1 MRKIL
6 VLTAVLSFALISSF
20 SVYAHCGAC
29 GGDKATTSSHQAD
42 AGKNTAKAEFADSK
56 MKSGECSY
64 SKQCDSKASK
74 ASAKAGTACCPAMKA
89 HYNKADMTSVG
100 DKASAKFA
108 GVEGKTCDA
117 SRKACSGDYNKASK
131 ASMPS
136 KFANVYATD
145 DDGNKYA
152 VCVLSGNSFKVD
164 SKSSYSVVDGK
175 GYYHCC
181 NGCSEPFKAEPSK
194 YTESLEKNMKE
205 ASQRFADGER
215 PGDSHM

>member
-1 MRKIL
+1 MRKFL
-6 VLTAVLSFALISSF
+6 VLTAVLSFVLVSSF
-20 SVYAHCGAC
+20 NVYACGE
-29 GGDKATTSSHQAD
+29 GKKSSASSYKAD
-42 AGKNTAKAEFADSK
+42 ATKSTVKAEFADSK
-56 MKSGECSY
+56 KSGEY
-64 SKQCDSKASK
+64 AKAKQCDSKDYK

-89 HYNKADMTSVG
+89 HYNKANMTSAG

-108 GVEGKTCDA
+108 GAEGKTCDA

-145 DDGNKYA
+145 EDGNKYA
-152 VCVLSGNSFKVD
+152 VCVLSGKSFKVD
-164 SKSSYSVVDGK
+164 SRSSYSVVDGK

-215 PGDSHM
+215 PGDAHM